1 MIRRSFFRW
10 VIRVVLVAWLL
21 SFGAVVLWATTRS
34 WIEERA
40 QSDGVFLV
48 HAMLDEVPAPARAA
62 RLAELAPHFSVGL
75 SLVERGDVEQE
86 VGRVVAAGD
95 VVPHRVSAREEWMYL
110 VFADGAGALAAGPE
124 HPAVPH
130 GAVPFAALLGLLA
143 VPTVAGVLA
152 LRVERELAQVEKVSR
167 AIAVG
172 EFSARV
178 APHDG
183 PTNELAATF
192 NAMAERIEGLM
203 RSRDELVQAVSHE
216 LGSPL
221 SRLRFQ
227 LELLEGEATEDGT
240 SRIASMGR
248 DLDALDELVGELLG
262 YVQTDGLVPNRQTF
276 DPARVLTDLAELAAL
291 DAQNGREI
299 DVSVQL
305 GDRVLVLADPRLF
318 QRAVENLLRNAMR
331 HASQR
336 VRLELT
342 AESDA
347 VRVAVHDDGPGIDEA
362 LREQVTQPFF
372 RAEADRGRH
381 TGGVGLGL
389 AIVARILDGH
399 TGRIEITDSP
409 LGGAQVTTVWPSDGV
424 GERASRT

>member
-1 MIRRSFFRW
+1 M
-10 VIRVVLVAWLL
+10 
-21 SFGAVVLWATTRS
+21 
-34 WIEERA
+34 
-40 QSDGVFLV
+40 
-48 HAMLDEVPAPARAA
+48 
-62 RLAELAPHFSVGL
+62 
-75 SLVERGDVEQE
+75 
-86 VGRVVAAGD
+86 
-95 VVPHRVSAREEWMYL
+95 
-110 VFADGAGALAAGPE
+110 
-124 HPAVPH
+124 
-130 GAVPFAALLGLLA
+130 
-143 VPTVAGVLA
+143 
-152 LRVERELAQVEKVSR
+152 
-167 AIAVG
+167 
-172 EFSARV
+172 
-178 APHDG
+178 
-183 PTNELAATF
+183 
-192 NAMAERIEGLM
+192 
-203 RSRDELVQAVSHE
+203 
-216 LGSPL
+216 
-221 SRLRFQ
+221 
-227 LELLEGEATEDGT
+227 
-240 SRIASMGR
+240 
-248 DLDALDELVGELLG
+248 
-262 YVQTDGLVPNRQTF
+262 QTDGLVPNRQTF

-342 AESDA
+342 AEPDA

-409 LGGAQVTTVWPSDGV
+409 LGGAQVTTVWPSVGV